1 MKKNSLLIK
10 ILAAALIVTAIA
22 GLTAVAYGANTS
34 SDPLITLSYL
44 TDVYR
49 SDLLSD
55 VNTAVAAESRQ
66 LSTEF
71 AQQTADLK
79 AAISSKLPAAA
90 ETEYRTVELSAGE
103 TVSVAA
109 GGEVLMLSGSA
120 VASAAGLTDATSGS
134 AVSSGGALA
143 ANHLYVA
150 TADCSVRASGSA
162 KLLVK

>member
-79 AAISSKLPAAA
+79 AAISPSCLPPLKRNTVRWSCPQGKRCLLPQA
-90 ETEYRTVELSAGE
+90 ER
-103 TVSVAA
+103 
-109 GGEVLMLSGSA
+109 
-120 VASAAGLTDATSGS
+120 
-134 AVSSGGALA
+134 
-143 ANHLYVA
+143 
-150 TADCSVRASGSA
+150 C
-162 KLLVK
+162 